1 MVVYVARGWLLLVI
15 WEPTMDRP
23 AVEGRT
29 AAVRDMICLDR
40 SSRALRATTEPPLFG
55 RRFFFLR
62 FGEVVRVDSMVGL
75 LDRYVDAGGTLS

>member
-1 MVVYVARGWLLLVI
+1 MI
-15 WEPTMDRP
+15 EDRP

-55 RRFFFLR
+55 RRFFFFR

-75 LDRYVDAGGTLS
+75 LDRYVGASPQYPRPNVWSTYS